1 MKRPYDVAI
10 KATLDLVTEINA
22 ESSADAIEI
31 AKGLLRDTG
40 TISNVEVDRCIF
52 LDDEEVPA

>member
-1 MKRPYDVAI
+1 MKRSYDVAL

-22 ESSADAIEI
+22 ESSAEAIEI
-31 AKGLLRDTG
+31 AKSLLRDTG
-40 TISNVEVDRCIF
+40 TIGNIEVDRCIF